1 MVRRSLNMEGPLMRI
16 TLFAPKMGL
25 RPMDS
30 EYKRRMAPPLSLL
43 TVAGLTPVQ
52 HTVSVQDENVAAL
65 RLAERTDLA
74 GITVTV
80 QTAPRAYA
88 IADDLRARGIPV
100 VLGGIHASANPHEA
114 LEHADAVCIGDAEGL
129 WPGILLDA
137 ERGRLKGLYRH
148 TRNPDLAGTPVPRW
162 ELVRRSRYLVSN
174 LVCAT
179 RGCPHRCEFCY
190 NSSAYVR
197 GGCRLRPVSSVIEEV
212 RRLGCRHVLFVD
224 DNLAGDLPWVWEL
237 VRALAPMNVL
247 WHAAVS
253 ANIVEHLDLLAA
265 MQASGCRS
273 LFIGFESIDGAALR
287 SANKRQNRVETYGR
301 LIEELHRLGI
311 MIHASLVFG
320 FDEDG
325 PEVFDTTV
333 DWLVRS
339 RVETMTAH
347 ILTPYPG
354 TRLFERFSAEGRIDD
369 LDWSHYDTA
378 HVVFRPK
385 RMSKDELLSG
395 YLRAYERFYS
405 FRNIRKR
412 LPEARQNRLPYLL
425 FNLGYRKFGK
435 FTSAFARLNG
445 GMQAV
450 TRFARRMSYG
460 IE

>member
-1 MVRRSLNMEGPLMRI
+1 
-16 TLFAPKMGL
+16 
-25 RPMDS
+25 
-30 EYKRRMAPPLSLL
+30 
-43 TVAGLTPVQ
+43 
-52 HTVSVQDENVAAL
+52 
-65 RLAERTDLA
+65 
-74 GITVTV
+74 
-80 QTAPRAYA
+80 
-88 IADDLRARGIPV
+88 
-100 VLGGIHASANPHEA
+100 
-114 LEHADAVCIGDAEGL
+114 
-129 WPGILLDA
+129 
-137 ERGRLKGLYRH
+137 
-148 TRNPDLAGTPVPRW
+148 
-162 ELVRRSRYLVSN
+162 
-174 LVCAT
+174 
-179 RGCPHRCEFCY
+179 
-190 NSSAYVR
+190 
-197 GGCRLRPVSSVIEEV
+197 
-212 RRLGCRHVLFVD
+212 
-224 DNLAGDLPWVWEL
+224 
-237 VRALAPMNVL
+237 
-247 WHAAVS
+247 
-253 ANIVEHLDLLAA
+253 VEHLDLLAA

-354 TRLFERFSAEGRIDD
+354 TRLFERFSGEGRIDD
-369 LDWSHYDTA
+369 FDWSHYDTA